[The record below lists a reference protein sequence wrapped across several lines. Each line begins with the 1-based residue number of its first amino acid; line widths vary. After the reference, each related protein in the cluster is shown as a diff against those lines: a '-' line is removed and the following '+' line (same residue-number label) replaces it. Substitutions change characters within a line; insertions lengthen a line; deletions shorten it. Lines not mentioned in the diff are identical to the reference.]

1 MTPTI
6 TGLYAGLLALMFVP
20 LSFRVI
26 RMRYRKRIGI
36 MDGGDREMGRAMR
49 AHGNFTEYVPLALI
63 LMALVE
69 INGAPLYLVHLYGA
83 VLVGGRVLHA
93 FGLSRSS
100 GASRPRVVG
109 MIATF
114 VVIVSTGITAIT
126 QFTGT

>member
-6 TGLYAGLLALMFVP
+6 TSLYAGLLALMLVP

-26 RMRYRKRIGI
+26 RMRYRKHIGI
-36 MDGGDREMGRAMR
+36 LDGGDQEMACAMR
-49 AHGNFTEYVPLALI
+49 AHGNFTEYVPLSLI

-69 INGAPLYLVHLYGA
+69 INGAPHYLMHLFGA

-93 FGLSRSS
+93 IGLSHSP
-100 GASRPRVVG
+100 GASRSRVAG

-114 VVIVSTGITAIT
+114 AVLISSGVTALT
-126 QFTGT
+126 QFSGA